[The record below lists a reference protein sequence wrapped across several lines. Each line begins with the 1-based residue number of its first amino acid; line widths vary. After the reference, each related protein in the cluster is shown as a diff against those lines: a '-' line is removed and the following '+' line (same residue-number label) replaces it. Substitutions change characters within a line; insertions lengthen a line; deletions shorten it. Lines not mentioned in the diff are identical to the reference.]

1 MERWC
6 AKNSIEKTGFLQ
18 MDGKEKIDFV
28 RLDSLKLLGFKGEMV
43 FS

>member
-1 MERWC
+1 
-6 AKNSIEKTGFLQ
+6 

-43 FS
+43 FSWSKWAEEGWKGAVS